1 MSEYFK
7 VGQIVNTHGIKGEVK
22 VIPFTDD
29 VNNFKRYGKVL
40 VGEKEW
46 KEILGVKFQ
55 KDRVILKLEGID
67 SMNDAEMYK
76 QKYLSVLRENEPELP
91 ENTYYVTDLIGC
103 TVYDTEG
110 KDLGKIYDVIQTKNN
125 DVYWIEK
132 PKQLLIPVLEDIVL
146 DVIIEE
152 KKVIIAPVKEWQDE
166 D

>member
-22 VIPFTDD
+22 VMAFTDD

-40 VGEKEW
+40 IDNKWV
-46 KEILGVKFQ
+46 EIQGVKFQ

-76 QKYLSVLRENEPELP
+76 QKYLQVLRDQEPELP
-91 ENTYYVTDLIGC
+91 D
-103 TVYDTEG
+103 G
-110 KDLGKIYDVIQTKNN
+110 KDLGKIYDVLQTPNN

-132 PKQLLIPVLEDIVL
+132 PKQLLIPVLRDIVL
-146 DVIIEE
+146 DVNIDE
-152 KKVIIAPVKEWQDE
+152 KKVLIRPVGELQDE

>member
-1 MSEYFK
+1 MKEYFR

-22 VIPFTDD
+22 VIPYTDD
-29 VNNFKRYGKVL
+29 VNNFKRYKKVL
-40 VGEKEW
+40 VGEEW
-46 KEILGVKFQ
+46 INIQGVKFQ

-67 SMNDAEMYK
+67 TMNDAEMYK
-76 QKYLSVLRENEPELP
+76 QKYLKVLREDEPELP
-91 ENTYYVTDLIGC
+91 EDTYYISDLIGC

-110 KDLGKIYDVIQTKNN
+110 KDLGEIYDVIQTKNN

-146 DVIIEE
+146 DVDIDE
-152 KKVIIAPVKEWQDE
+152 KKVVIAPVKEWQDE